1 MLSVFLSCL
10 TGVLQGIEIGCLF
23 HVKHFDRGT
32 KREIVEV
39 ITFRLSFG
47 NNCFTFGIM
56 NYSPGIFSCGCGFV
70 AESDC
75 TD

>member
-1 MLSVFLSCL
+1 MFLSCL

-56 NYSPGIFSCGCGFV
+56 NCSTLNIKTPP
-70 AESDC
+70 ESSLVDA
-75 TD
+75 DL